1 MELIILIWKDENK
14 KGTFTQIIIQIKVC
28 FYEKKKKKDLPID
41 YQTGSCHGEKKK
53 KDDEH
58 RGRVKKWWNSN
69 YNEQNVKQII

>member
-28 FYEKKKKKDLPID
+28 FYKKKKKDLPID
-41 YQTGSCHGEKKK
+41 YQTGSCHGEKK

-69 YNEQNVKQII
+69 YNEQNVNLNR

>member
-28 FYEKKKKKDLPID
+28 FYEKKKKRTYPLTTKLD
-41 YQTGSCHGEKKK
+41 HAMEKKK

>member
-1 MELIILIWKDENK
+1 MENINLKMELIILIWKDENK

-53 KDDEH
+53 KTMNIGE
-58 RGRVKKWWNSN
+58 
-69 YNEQNVKQII
+69 E

>member
-53 KDDEH
+53 
-58 RGRVKKWWNSN
+58 RRWT
-69 YNEQNVKQII
+69 